1 MSMHQ
6 FKSQHNGIAYPS
18 WPPGNLLNPPKQQWT
33 LHELSTPRVEG
44 SQDSTAAL
52 QREAQLKV
60 YRDARKDL
68 RQHKR
73 GSQDRELTRS
83 KAMPAL
89 STLPEEILQSTEGVP
104 ETLRVMKKRDKKPHH

>member
-6 FKSQHNGIAYPS
+6 FKSNHNGIAYPA
-18 WPPGNLLNPPKQQWT
+18 WPPGNLLNRPKQQWA
-33 LHELSTPRVEG
+33 LQVLSTLPVEG

-68 RQHKR
+68 QQYKKD
-73 GSQDRELTRS
+73 SQNRKFTKS

-89 STLPEEILQSTEGVP
+89 STLSEETLQSTEGVS
-104 ETLRVMKKRDKKPHH
+104 ETLRVRKKRDKKPHH